1 MLIYRRVMV
10 TTSWLVGL
18 VSFVAKIHLFDG
30 EVPDEFDQSKR
41 ISTKLWLY
49 IHFYGGSR

>member
-1 MLIYRRVMV
+1 MV
-10 TTSWLVGL
+10 TTPWLVGL

-30 EVPDEFDQSKR
+30 EVPDELDQTKR
-41 ISTKLWLY
+41 ISTKLRLY